1 MPQLLCICHA
11 KFSFSILSS
20 TTSLPSSPLL
30 WVATTNQAMDSLLL
44 ELTQTALVS
53 GFVISFSF
61 AFSCYIAVGCMLAVY
76 SLYSEYKPHF
86 IFILYI
92 SCHGQ
97 VKPRSCRNQAGYV
110 GVGVETYGG
119 GIWHSWF
126 DRDLKL
132 AGRVILKV
140 RTI

>member
-1 MPQLLCICHA
+1 
-11 KFSFSILSS
+11 
-20 TTSLPSSPLL
+20 
-30 WVATTNQAMDSLLL
+30 
-44 ELTQTALVS
+44 
-53 GFVISFSF
+53 VISFSF

-132 AGRVILKV
+132 AGRVILKGESGLV
-140 RTI
+140 HRLVHIEEPILRIPNICIHLAREDVHKAFAPNKETHT